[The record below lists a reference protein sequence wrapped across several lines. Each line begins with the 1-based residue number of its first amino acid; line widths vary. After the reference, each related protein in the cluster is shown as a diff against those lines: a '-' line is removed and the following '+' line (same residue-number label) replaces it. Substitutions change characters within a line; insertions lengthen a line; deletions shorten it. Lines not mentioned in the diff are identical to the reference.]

1 MNNHLKANLTFILL
15 LLHLFITGC
24 SSTRGGAASGE
35 AILIVEKKSED
46 NYAGSIN
53 SKHSTDLQSPTIQE
67 IEVLDPIVR
76 RENLGSD
83 ISTSKKNNELKEII
97 IPIKML
103 QRDQIDKSLSIDDY
117 QNAVVTIV
125 TKAGHGSGF
134 IITEDGYVLT
144 NQHVVGGERF
154 VNINLVAGRE
164 VKGEVIRT
172 DRIGNVALIKLEE
185 DLYPYVLL
193 GNSSLLNI
201 DDEVYAIG
209 APLEEEFSHTVTK
222 GIVSSFR
229 MEKGLR
235 FIQSDVTV
243 HGGNKGGPL
252 VSLQNGVVGICVSGH
267 SFLDSNI
274 AAGLNEFIPI
284 EDAITMLNIN
294 NEEITI
300 QNIEEII

>member
-1 MNNHLKANLTFILL
+1 
-15 LLHLFITGC
+15 
-24 SSTRGGAASGE
+24 
-35 AILIVEKKSED
+35 
-46 NYAGSIN
+46 
-53 SKHSTDLQSPTIQE
+53 
-67 IEVLDPIVR
+67 
-76 RENLGSD
+76 
-83 ISTSKKNNELKEII
+83 
-97 IPIKML
+97 
-103 QRDQIDKSLSIDDY
+103 
-117 QNAVVTIV
+117 
-125 TKAGHGSGF
+125 
-134 IITEDGYVLT
+134 
-144 NQHVVGGERF
+144 
-154 VNINLVAGRE
+154 
-164 VKGEVIRT
+164 
-172 DRIGNVALIKLEE
+172 
-185 DLYPYVLL
+185 
-193 GNSSLLNI
+193 LLNI